1 MVNILTIIHIIVCF
15 FLVII
20 VLLQQGK
27 GANMGATFGGSS
39 QTVFGSEGPLPL
51 LNKVTTMAAITFM
64 VTSIALAY
72 ISSHKSTSSVMKDFD
87 AQKTQGNSI
96 ERSAEP
102 LPQPGTA
109 PDMPLTPAETP
120 APTAPQA
127 APGAPEKTGAAQGV
141 ADKPAETVAPQ
152 TAAPQEVGQ
161 PVQEKQEK
169 AAAPASEGKAESK
182 EK

>member
-1 MVNILTIIHIIVCF
+1 MTTFLTIVHIAVCF
-15 FLVII
+15 FLVVI

-51 LNKVTTMAAITFM
+51 LNKVTTLVAITFM
-64 VTSIALAY
+64 VTSITLAY

-87 AQKTQGNSI
+87 VQKTQENAL

-102 LPQPGTA
+102 LPQSGS

-120 APTAPQA
+120 APQA
-127 APGAPEKTGAAQGV
+127 APIAAEKTSAVQDV
-141 ADKPAETVAPQ
+141 VNKPAATP
-152 TAAPQEVGQ
+152 APQEVGQ
-161 PVQEKQEK
+161 QVQENQEK
-169 AAAPASEGKAESK
+169 VEVPVSEGKTESK

>member
-1 MVNILTIIHIIVCF
+1 MVNILTIVHIIVCF

-102 LPQPGTA
+102 LPQPGST

-120 APTAPQA
+120 VPQA
-127 APGAPEKTGAAQGV
+127 APSAPEKTGAAQDV
-141 ADKPAETVAPQ
+141 TVKPAEAVAPQ